1 MERRTA
7 HMEWIPGRF
16 LSKSDKTETSV
27 FVRSRSAARPVLTET
42 PQPVTRIERQRR
54 RTTKTAQEF
63 AGFNS
68 PPGKF

>member
-1 MERRTA
+1 
-7 HMEWIPGRF
+7 MEWFPNRF
-16 LSKSDKTETSV
+16 LGKTDKTETSV
-27 FVRSRSAARPVLTET
+27 FVRSRSAARPALTEI

-54 RTTKTAQEF
+54 RTTKTDQQF

>member
-1 MERRTA
+1 
-7 HMEWIPGRF
+7 MEWFSNRF
-16 LSKSDKTETSV
+16 SGKSDKTETSV

-54 RTTKTAQEF
+54 RTTRREQQF
-63 AGFNS
+63 VGFNS